1 MSKIYVVD
9 DEKDIR
15 EILKVNLQKNGY
27 DVNTFASA
35 EEVLKQLAIAKPDL
49 FILDIMMNGM
59 DGLDLCKHIRAS
71 RELTTI
77 PILFLSAKSAELD
90 KVLGLELGADDYLTK
105 PFSIHELIA
114 RVKAIMRRSQT
125 KQELSPKEIL
135 TYNAISLYPD
145 KFQVTIDNQNI
156 DLTKTEF
163 LILKLFMQYP
173 GKIFSRDNIIDSIR
187 GDNVYV
193 IDRTIDV
200 HIMNLRKKLGT
211 YKDAIK
217 TYSGVG
223 YGLKV

>member
-1 MSKIYVVD
+1 MPKIYVVD

-27 DVNTFASA
+27 DVATFASA
-35 EEVLKQLAIAKPDL
+35 EEVIKQLAITKPDL
-49 FILDIMMNGM
+49 LILDIMMSGM

-71 RELTTI
+71 NTLKDI

-90 KVLGLELGADDYLTK
+90 KVLGLELGADDYITK

-114 RVKAIMRRSQT
+114 RVKAILRRLQVKEET
-125 KQELSPKEIL
+125 PKEVL
-135 TYNAISLYPD
+135 TYKGIVLYPE
-145 KFQVTIDNQNI
+145 KFSITIDKNPI

-193 IDRTIDV
+193 IDRTVDV
-200 HIMNLRKKLGT
+200 HIMNLRKKLGH

-223 YGLKV
+223 YGLKG

>member
-1 MSKIYVVD
+1 MPKIYVVD

-27 DVNTFASA
+27 DVATFASA
-35 EEVLKQLAIAKPDL
+35 EEVIKQLAITKPDL
-49 FILDIMMNGM
+49 LILDIMMSGM

-71 RELTTI
+71 STLKDI
-77 PILFLSAKSAELD
+77 PVLFLSAKSAELD
-90 KVLGLELGADDYLTK
+90 KVLGLELGADDYITK

-114 RVKAIMRRSQT
+114 RVKAILRRAQVKEET
-125 KQELSPKEIL
+125 PKEVL
-135 TYNAISLYPD
+135 TYQGIVLHPE
-145 KFQVTIDNQNI
+145 KFSVTIDKNPI

-193 IDRTIDV
+193 IDRTVDV
-200 HIMNLRKKLGT
+200 HIMNLRKKLGH

-223 YGLKV
+223 YGLKG